1 MAEPTPAQGMPTPD
15 QVLQM
20 MQGKMGDTLPEW
32 PEHLKDQAPD
42 LLVSTAMLS
51 KGSVA
56 RADSTIPLKYRH
68 LMAVSAAL
76 ARRQPACARSQARMA
91 MAEGATADEVMD
103 AVRIARHLIAVGVID
118 AAAPILADLAAQRR

>member
-32 PEHLKDQAPD
+32 TSQLKDLAPD

-56 RADSTIPLKYRH
+56 RAESTIPLKYRH

-118 AAAPILADLAAQRR
+118 AAAPILADLAAERG

>member
-1 MAEPTPAQGMPTPD
+1 MAETTPAQGMPTPD

-20 MQGKMGDTLPEW
+20 MQGKMGDTLPAW
-32 PEHLKDQAPD
+32 PAQLKDLAPD
-42 LLVSTAMLS
+42 LLLSTAMLS

-56 RADSTIPLKYRH
+56 RTESTIPLKYRH

-91 MAEGATADEVMD
+91 LAEGATADEVMD
-103 AVRIARHLIAVGVID
+103 AIRIARHLIAVGVID
-118 AAAPILADLAAQRR
+118 AAAPILADLAAE

>member
-1 MAEPTPAQGMPTPD
+1 MSEPSIQAPPTPD

-20 MQGKMGDTLPEW
+20 MQDKMGDALPAW
-32 PEHLKDQAPD
+32 PADLKDLAPD

-51 KGSVA
+51 KGSVQ
-56 RADSTIPLKYRH
+56 RPGSTIPLKYRH

-91 MAEGATADEVMD
+91 MAEGATAEEVLD
-103 AVRIARHLIAVGVID
+103 AIRIARHLIAVGIID
-118 AAAPILADLAAQRR
+118 AAAPILQDLAGAQE

>member
-1 MAEPTPAQGMPTPD
+1 MPEPTPQAPPTPD

-20 MQGKMGDTLPEW
+20 MQDKMGDALPAW
-32 PEHLKDQAPD
+32 PADLKDLAPD

-51 KGSVA
+51 KGSVQ
-56 RADSTIPLKYRH
+56 RAGSTIPLKYRH

-91 MAEGATADEVMD
+91 MAEGATAEEVLD
-103 AVRIARHLIAVGVID
+103 AIRIARHLIAVGIID
-118 AAAPILADLAAQRR
+118 AAAPILRDLAGDQE

>member
-1 MAEPTPAQGMPTPD
+1 MAESTPAQGMPTPD

-20 MQGKMGDTLPEW
+20 MQDKMGDTLPGW
-32 PEHLKDQAPD
+32 TAQLKDLAPD
-42 LLVSTAMLS
+42 LLLSTAMLS
-51 KGSVA
+51 KGSVQ
-56 RADSTIPLKYRH
+56 RSESTIPLKYRH

-91 MAEGATADEVMD
+91 LQEGATAEEVLD

-118 AAAPILADLAAQRR
+118 AAAPIFQDLAGE